1 MPSNGSVGKR
11 ELEFA
16 RDKIVIGGCLRS
28 LIYAGLNELP
38 VVFTSPSPP
47 FRFDLFPGDDLSSL
61 GLRVDPETTSR
72 EVWERLMF
80 ILGLA
85 GLVVSPP
92 GPNTLRIADNTL
104 VLTAQPRQIKFNF
117 RKLVIFDD
125 KQIKGL
131 PRITEEKEETNR
143 VIDWVNVRSGCRHD
157 FDRLEDDGSDFVRE
171 ILFYPSDRSDNKNFK
186 DLAAISYLTNE
197 QLRDFDYS
205 DTMAKFKIKD
215 MMKQAGIR
223 GARNGRDQKR
233 PDKYKYYAI
242 KVEPAER
249 EVISRNVRHYE
260 PDERFEFRYDSIVEL
275 IANASPPSG
284 YLRKLCEAF

>member
-1 MPSNGSVGKR
+1 LFIDDFMKKGGLTF
-11 ELEFA
+11 EQDE
-16 RDKIVIGGCLRS
+16 IVVGGCVKAL
-28 LIYAGLNELP
+28 LYASFRELP
-38 VVFTSPSPP
+38 VVFTRPIPP
-47 FRFDLFPGDDLSSL
+47 FRFDLFPADNLSKL
-61 GLRVDPETTSR
+61 GFELDETTTTR

-80 ILGLA
+80 ILGLS
-85 GLVVSPP
+85 G
-92 GPNTLRIADNTL
+92 L
-104 VLTAQPRQIKFNF
+104 VLTNGLESSLRVDDRVLIVSAGPRPVKHNF

-125 KQIKGL
+125 RQIKGL

-249 EVISRNVRHYE
+249 EVISRNIRHYE
-260 PDERFEFRYDSIVEL
+260 PDERFEFRYDSVEEL

>member
-1 MPSNGSVGKR
+1 MKKGGLTF
-11 ELEFA
+11 EQDE
-16 RDKIVIGGCLRS
+16 IVVGGCVKAL
-28 LIYAGLNELP
+28 LYASFRELP
-38 VVFTSPSPP
+38 VVFTRPIPP
-47 FRFDLFPGDDLSSL
+47 FRFDLFPADNLCKL
-61 GLRVDPETTSR
+61 GFELDETTTTR

-80 ILGLA
+80 ILGLS
-85 GLVVSPP
+85 G
-92 GPNTLRIADNTL
+92 L
-104 VLTAQPRQIKFNF
+104 VLTNGLESSLRVDDRVLIVSAGPRPVKHNF

-125 KQIKGL
+125 RQIKGL
-131 PRITEEKEETNR
+131 PRVTEEKEETNR

-260 PDERFEFRYDSIVEL
+260 PDERFEFCYDSIEEL
-275 IANASPPSG
+275 VANASPPSG